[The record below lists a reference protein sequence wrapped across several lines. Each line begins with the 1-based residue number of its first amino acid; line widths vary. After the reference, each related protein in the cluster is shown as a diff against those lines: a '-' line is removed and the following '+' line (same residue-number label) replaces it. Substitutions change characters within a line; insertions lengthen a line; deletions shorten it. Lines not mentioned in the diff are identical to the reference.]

1 MRIPQDITLKSQ
13 SNSNKMNTIQSEDK
27 EDSFD
32 IGEESVANE
41 TDFNQRIKK
50 EQPLAARNVPKGHE
64 S

>member
-1 MRIPQDITLKSQ
+1 M
-13 SNSNKMNTIQSEDK
+13 

-41 TDFNQRIKK
+41 TDFNTQYKK

-64 S
+64 PQKFMDNLNST